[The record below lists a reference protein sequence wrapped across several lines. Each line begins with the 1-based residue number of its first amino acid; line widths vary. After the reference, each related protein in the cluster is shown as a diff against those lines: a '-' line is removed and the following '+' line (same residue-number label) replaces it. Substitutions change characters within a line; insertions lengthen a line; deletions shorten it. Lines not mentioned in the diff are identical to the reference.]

1 MSAKKTNS
9 GNESS
14 FWEHLEALRWTLLRS
29 IGVLLVLVLLSFGFK
44 DFIFNQVI
52 LPPLTSDFHTYRFL
66 CYLAGI
72 TGFSGLCPEAFEIQ
86 MINITLA
93 GQFMTHMIS
102 SLIIAVVIAVPYLLF
117 EAWKFIRPALYPNEK
132 KSVGKIFFSASFLFY
147 LGAAVSYFIIF
158 PFTLRFLGTYQVS
171 EVIVNQISIQ
181 SYMNTLALLVFFMGL
196 AFELPVVVYL
206 LSQIGLVTKDML
218 RQFRK
223 YAFVVVLILAAFIT
237 PTTDP
242 FTMMLVATPIY
253 LLYELSIIV
262 SKNKPKSEFATDDEE
277 SDEDEDED
285 DDDDTEED
293 DLNIFKKYEQEYQI
307 SANSD
312 DETSLD

>member
-1 MSAKKTNS
+1 MKKTSLDDEN
-9 GNESS
+9 S
-14 FWEHLEALRWTLLRS
+14 FWDHLEDLRWTLLRS
-29 IGVLLVLVLLSFGFK
+29 LGVLTVLVVLSFGFK
-44 DFIFNQVI
+44 DFIFDKII
-52 LPPLTSDFHTYRFL
+52 LPPLTSNFHTYRFL
-66 CYLAGI
+66 CYLAEI
-72 TGFSGLCPEAFEIQ
+72 TKFSGLCPESFQIQ

-117 EAWKFIRPALYPNEK
+117 EAWKFVNPALYPNEK

-147 LGAAVSYFIIF
+147 LGAAVSYFVIF

-171 EVIVNQISIQ
+171 EIIENQISIQ

-196 AFELPVVVYL
+196 AFELPVVMYL

-218 RQFRK
+218 RKFRR
-223 YAFVVVLILAAFIT
+223 YAFVVVLILAALIT

-253 LLYELSIIV
+253 LLYELSIV
-262 SKNKPKSEFATDDEE
+262 VCKNKPKEEFLLFVEE
-277 SDEDEDED
+277 
-285 DDDDTEED
+285 EEEEK
-293 DLNIFKKYEQEYQI
+293 NTFGEANPEYQ
-307 SANSD
+307 S
-312 DETSLD
+312 ETPLD

>member
-1 MSAKKTNS
+1 MKKTSLDDEN
-9 GNESS
+9 S
-14 FWEHLEALRWTLLRS
+14 FWDHLEDLRWTLVRS
-29 IGVLLVLVLLSFGFK
+29 LGVLTVLVVLSFGFK
-44 DFIFNQVI
+44 DFIFDKII
-52 LPPLTSDFHTYRFL
+52 LPPLTSNFHTYRFL
-66 CYLAGI
+66 CYLAEI
-72 TGFSGLCPEAFEIQ
+72 TKFSGLCPESFQIQ

-117 EAWKFIRPALYPNEK
+117 EAWKFVNPALYPNEK

-147 LGAAVSYFIIF
+147 LGAAVSYFVIF

-171 EVIVNQISIQ
+171 EIIENQISIQ

-196 AFELPVVVYL
+196 AFELPVVMYL

-218 RQFRK
+218 RKFRR
-223 YAFVVVLILAAFIT
+223 YAFVVVLILAALIT

-253 LLYELSIIV
+253 LLYELSIV
-262 SKNKPKSEFATDDEE
+262 VCKNKPKEEFLSDDEE
-277 SDEDEDED
+277 
-285 DDDDTEED
+285 EEEEK
-293 DLNIFKKYEQEYQI
+293 NTFGEANPEYQ
-307 SANSD
+307 S
-312 DETSLD
+312 ETPLD